1 MPRPSLP
8 SGHRAAPGLRW
19 PYLLL
24 AALLLL
30 ALASA
35 GYQVLPSAKAAGQT
49 SASSSAWSSATT
61 GAPPT
66 TAQAAPTT
74 SPPSPGDPT
83 PSTTAPSTAGGP
95 PTTAAA
101 QPPATLATSCSDSAL
116 PPHDGFEQ
124 APRCVATDAGE
135 VPTATPAVLLARFP
149 RQPRA
154 GQPFQVTISTRNL
167 VRDRFLK
174 AAEGGYYRE
183 MSVLDP
189 AGIVRGHLH
198 LYVQALRDGASV
210 PDADTTPL
218 EFFRA
223 VEDGGGGAG
232 LSRVSVSVNALTAG
246 PKRLCVT
253 MGDGSHRVP
262 LMRAAKLAAGIDCV
276 RILVR

>member
-8 SGHRAAPGLRW
+8 SGHGPAPGLRW

-35 GYQVLPSAKAAGQT
+35 GYQVFPSAKAAGQRG
-49 SASSSAWSSATT
+49 ASSTTTAGATSTTAGGPTTSTAAPATT
-61 GAPPT
+61 AGAPAT
-66 TAQAAPTT
+66 TAQAGPTT
-74 SPPSPGDPT
+74 
-83 PSTTAPSTAGGP
+83 TAT
-95 PTTAAA
+95 
-101 QPPATLATSCSDSAL
+101 PPAILTNTCTDSAL

-149 RQPRA
+149 RIVRA
-154 GQPFQVTISTRNL
+154 GQPFQVTLSTRNL

-189 AGIVRGHLH
+189 GGVVRGHLH
-198 LYVQALRDGASV
+198 LYVQALTDGASV
-210 PDADTTPL
+210 PDADATPL

-232 LSRVSVSVNALTAG
+232 LSRVSVSVAGLTAG

-276 RILVR
+276 RIRVR